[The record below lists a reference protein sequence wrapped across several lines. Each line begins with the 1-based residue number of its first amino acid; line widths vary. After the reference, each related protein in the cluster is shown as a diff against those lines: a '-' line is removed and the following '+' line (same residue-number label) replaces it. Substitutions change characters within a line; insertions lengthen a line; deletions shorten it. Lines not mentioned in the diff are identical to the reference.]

1 MDDSEQVEQ
10 AFIQRVL
17 ASPLDR
23 LPRLV
28 YADWLDE
35 RGDERAEFLRLQCQ
49 VVAGLE
55 RLTELS
61 SSVPPAWAQRVNLLS
76 QALLIFRLP
85 ALGEGIRR
93 ATVRNCPAQPG
104 QRLGAGTTLVEVES
118 GNARYGI
125 PTQYTCVVLAV
136 LVAPG
141 ESVPVG
147 GPLALL
153 LRV

>member
-1 MDDSEQVEQ
+1 MDDTEQ
-10 AFIQRVL
+10 AFLQRII
-17 ASPLDR
+17 ASPLER

-61 SSVPPAWAQRVNLLS
+61 SSVPQTWAQQVNLLS
-76 QALLIFRLP
+76 QALLIFRMP
-85 ALGEGIRR
+85 TLGGGIRR
-93 ATVRNCPAQPG
+93 VAVRGRPAQPG
-104 QRLGAGTTLVEVES
+104 QRLAAGATLVSVDTSLAWLEVPVE
-118 GNARYGI
+118 YPCI
-125 PTQYTCVVLAV
+125 VLAL

-141 ESVPVG
+141 EVVTVG
-147 GPLALL
+147 APLALL